1 MSVVR
6 RRGCHH
12 LLDNALLVDSLDR
25 VIARQADAFHAIARS
40 LAFVGG
46 SAARSALRL
55 ARGIFLYSSDH
66 GHCPCCLRSACGSR
80 GCRCGN
86 RGGLTSGKAL
96 AKQRQQRIV
105 IVEDSV
111 IYA

>member
-1 MSVVR
+1 VSVVR

-12 LLDNALLVDSLDR
+12 LLDNALLVDSLCR
-25 VIARQADAFHAIARS
+25 VIARHVDTFHAIARS
-40 LAFVGG
+40 FAFVGS

-86 RGGLTSGKAL
+86 RGGLASGKAL
-96 AKQRQQRIV
+96 AKQRQQRII

>member
-12 LLDNALLVDSLDR
+12 LLDNAHFVDSLYR
-25 VIARQADAFHAIARS
+25 VIARHAETFHAIARS
-40 LAFVGG
+40 HAFVGS

-55 ARGIFLYSSDH
+55 AHGIFLYGSDH
-66 GHCPCCLRSACGSR
+66 DHCPCCLRSACGSR

>member
-6 RRGCHH
+6 RRGSHH
-12 LLDNALLVDSLDR
+12 LLDIALLVDSLDR
-25 VIARQADAFHAIARS
+25 VVARHADTFLAIARS

-55 ARGIFLYSSDH
+55 AHGIFLYGSDH
-66 GHCPCCLRSACGSR
+66 GHCPCCLRDACGSR

-86 RGGLTSGKAL
+86 RGGLNSGKVL
-96 AKQRQQRIV
+96 TKQRQQRIV

-111 IYA
+111 VYA